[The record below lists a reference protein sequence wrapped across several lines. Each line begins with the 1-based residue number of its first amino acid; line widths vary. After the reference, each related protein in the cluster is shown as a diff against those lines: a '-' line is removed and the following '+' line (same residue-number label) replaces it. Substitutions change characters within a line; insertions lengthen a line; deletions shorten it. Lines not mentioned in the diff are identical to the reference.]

1 MIDTAK
7 MTGEEFLNWLHGV
20 KKIEKLEWVVHG
32 ETLDADEV
40 SILITADTLSEEYAG
55 NLIEEAVSALPDARA
70 GEVIRKCFWE
80 NKPLHEVGEQ
90 LDISRERVRQIQY
103 KALKRLKIDR
113 RIKEAAEIYGYGS
126 GQAYH
131 WGVGRWKDT
140 GYSSTEFLAIK
151 RIETSDRLKQHLED
165 TCELNTAI
173 PIIADGVRNRND
185 GYTPSGIRKLEELN
199 REMDQL
205 IQNRLA
211 ERKRIA
217 ANG

>member
-1 MIDTAK
+1 MNTNLKKNLQDLIDEYKANKIIFWAEFKQTLGGFNK
-7 MTGEEFLNWLHGV
+7 EEVRNRYTPVG
-20 KKIEKLEWVVHG
+20 
-32 ETLDADEV
+32 
-40 SILITADTLSEEYAG
+40 LSEVVQ
-55 NLIEEAVSALPDARA
+55 EANGKMVADLNA
-70 GEVIRKCFWE
+70 
-80 NKPLHEVGEQ
+80 
-90 LDISRERVRQIQY
+90 
-103 KALKRLKIDR
+103 
-113 RIKEAAEIYGYGS
+113 
-126 GQAYH
+126 
-131 WGVGRWKDT
+131 
-140 GYSSTEFLAIK
+140 
-151 RIETSDRLKQHLED
+151 